1 MILFLNIL
9 KFIGFL
15 LLICLI
21 LILFIVIFILFIPI
35 KYSIFAEKYDTI
47 KVNAKIACLFNIIKY
62 EYIYKDNNQTYS
74 LKIFGFELKERK
86 KKKEKKKLFKNK
98 KQKDVQRNSDNKI
111 SENIEDNIYK
121 DKKIDSVKNNSYNNK
136 IHNKNKKKKEKNL
149 KEKKL
154 KEKNNVSL
162 KERYLYLKN
171 YPDKK
176 KIFNITKKLIS
187 RLFHAVKYKK
197 LNLEIKFGFNDP
209 YLTGYVL
216 GLFSSISY
224 FLPFY
229 FNVKGDF
236 EKEIINFKVE
246 TKGIFNLCSIL
257 LPILVFVLSKP
268 IWKIIRKKD
277 IINE

>member
-47 KVNAKIACLFNIIKY
+47 EVNAKIACLFNIIKY

-98 KQKDVQRNSDNKI
+98 NQKDVQTNSDNKI

-216 GLFSSISY
+216 GLFSFISY

-229 FNVKGDF
+229 FNVKGEF